1 MRLTIKIDTS
11 DLDFDIAK
19 LEKAIDQELN
29 KTAHKIERTAKEL
42 APVDTGD
49 LRRSIHVANH
59 SSGHVFEYHVSP
71 NTEYDYF
78 MEYGTSPHIIEG
90 NPWLWWKGAKFPVR
104 RVHHTGTKPYL
115 YMSKAFD
122 SHTKN
127 LEQRLAQ
134 IVGDVL

>member
-42 APVDTGD
+42 APVDSGD
-49 LRRSIHVANH
+49 LRRSINT
-59 SSGHVFEYHVSP
+59 SGSKLKYEVSTNVEYAH
-71 NTEYDYF
+71 F
-78 MEYGTSPHIIEG
+78 MEYGTSLHKITG
-90 NPWLWWKGAKFPVR
+90 NPWLRWKPNYF
-104 RVHHTGTKPYL
+104 RVKTVYHTGNKAYR

-122 SHTKN
+122 SHTET
-127 LEQRLAQ
+127 LEQRIAQ